1 QHSCLA
7 YGEQRW
13 QLLLSKSAE
22 RSDVRPGPVD
32 QMITFAQT
40 LTAPEIDSTA
50 MVETSDRV
58 DPTLLEQVDFVP
70 GAHVAVGKQNVAWAQ
85 EIPQPAQHTQLAVA
99 LAGIAA
105 DSEVEYGSAGE
116 RKEGRDACQRKTTS
130 WRLLR
135 RLRTG
140 LLVIRGIWH

>member
-1 QHSCLA
+1 MRDLLRVEQGGHNNQLVAAESSLPNQHSCLA

-22 RSDVRPGPVD
+22 RSDVGPGPVD

-50 MVETSDRV
+50 MMETSDRV

-70 GAHVAVGKQNVAWAQ
+70 VHM
-85 EIPQPAQHTQLAVA
+85 
-99 LAGIAA
+99 
-105 DSEVEYGSAGE
+105 
-116 RKEGRDACQRKTTS
+116 
-130 WRLLR
+130 
-135 RLRTG
+135 
-140 LLVIRGIWH
+140 